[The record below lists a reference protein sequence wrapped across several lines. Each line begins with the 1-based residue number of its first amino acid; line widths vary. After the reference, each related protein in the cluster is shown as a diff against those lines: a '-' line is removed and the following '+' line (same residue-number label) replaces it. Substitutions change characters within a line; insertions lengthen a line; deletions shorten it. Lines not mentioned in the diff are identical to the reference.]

1 MKKLIAT
8 ILTFAFT
15 LFLSSNLLLF
25 SSAESKN
32 GQEETQS
39 DSEIVFVLCGYY
51 PFKYP
56 VNNHIATPS
65 SYYGYFVERNGDI
78 RAFSFE
84 NVQED
89 WTTPTSLAPE
99 EWRDGNN
106 LILQDM
112 RAQEKLMVN
121 LTDVTSFEL
130 VGSVPSTEVTY
141 YENMLL
147 DVDFNNPVHIDVN
160 TSDALFPYIETFG
173 VRYNTG
179 KELVFLNGDLG
190 VYLTH
195 TDETANVINT
205 WLRNVIPTF
214 DPWDP
219 ETIVTPSR
227 TPITTTA
234 TELQTQTT
242 STMITTTSIPSTL
255 CGDIN
260 LDGTIDISDAV
271 LLQKYATGMIDLNQQ
286 QQLNGDCNADG
297 STDAQDALSL
307 LRFLVQLTD
316 VLPDVIAN

>member
-1 MKKLIAT
+1 MRYSH
-8 ILTFAFT
+8 IL
-15 LFLSSNLLLF
+15 
-25 SSAESKN
+25 KH
-32 GQEETQS
+32 
-39 DSEIVFVLCGYY
+39 V
-51 PFKYP
+51 
-56 VNNHIATPS
+56 
-65 SYYGYFVERNGDI
+65 
-78 RAFSFE
+78 
-84 NVQED
+84 
-89 WTTPTSLAPE
+89 
-99 EWRDGNN
+99 
-106 LILQDM
+106 
-112 RAQEKLMVN
+112 
-121 LTDVTSFEL
+121 
-130 VGSVPSTEVTY
+130 
-141 YENMLL
+141 
-147 DVDFNNPVHIDVN
+147 
-160 TSDALFPYIETFG
+160 G